1 MTSRTTASF
10 RKAFASLPEDIQE
23 RAREAF
29 RLFSDNP
36 AHPSLQFKQVHTTD
50 PIFAARITLHY
61 RALAR
66 RRDDAWI
73 WFWIGSRL
81 RPTLET
87 PVTLTTDAA

>member
-1 MTSRTTASF
+1 MTSRTTTAF

-36 AHPSLQFKQVHTTD
+36 AHPSLQIKPVHPTES
-50 PIFAARITLHY
+50 IFSARISLHY

-66 RRDDAWI
+66 RRDNVWI
-73 WFWIGSRL
+73 WFWIGSHADYDQLLKRL
-81 RPTLET
+81 
-87 PVTLTTDAA
+87 